1 MWFGKFRKNPSET
14 KEALQEKISLLENEL
29 QQLREQLESQNLHS
43 EQTEQQLA
51 VKAEDLNFIDS
62 KIHLCVGM
70 SASLGSIREKFASTS
85 QNLFNEQNK
94 LKETSSLFQQS
105 TMMINQI
112 KNNITGL
119 SSTTHSG
126 VSTVDNLEES
136 SKQISEFTD
145 TIANISSQTN
155 LLALNAAIEAARA
168 GEQGRG
174 FAVVADEVRSL
185 AGKSAAATDEIK
197 NYVEQISQYSNDTKT
212 CFDSMVNSMQEM
224 ESVLSTVG
232 GSVNEVVTL
241 ADNMTQVINRTT
253 ASSFI
258 DTVKLDHILYKL
270 EIYRVIFGI
279 SNKTADEF
287 ASHYECRLGQW
298 YYQGDGNKLFSN
310 SHAFNAIEP
319 PHERVHTNGV
329 QALQAHFN
337 GDREQCVQHLQEMER
352 ASDEIQGLLDN
363 LEAEYVNIL
372 LNPSDDPQQTSQD
385 EDDLF

>member
-1 MWFGKFRKNPSET
+1 MWLNKFRKNSSES
-14 KEALQEKISLLENEL
+14 KEALQEKISLLEGEL
-29 QQLREQLESQNLHS
+29 SQLKEQLESQNVHS

-51 VKAEDLNFIDS
+51 VKAEDLNFIGN
-62 KIHLCVGM
+62 KVHLCVGM
-70 SASLGSIREKFASTS
+70 SASLGGIREKFASSS
-85 QNLFNEQNK
+85 QNLFAEQTK
-94 LKETSSLFQQS
+94 LKETSGLFQQS

-112 KNNITGL
+112 KNNINGL

-126 VSTVDNLEES
+126 VATVDNLEES

-185 AGKSAAATDEIK
+185 AGKSATATDEIK
-197 NYVEQISQYSNDTKT
+197 NYVGQISQYSNDTKA

-224 ESVLSTVG
+224 ESILSTVG
-232 GSVNEVVTL
+232 GSVNEVVNL
-241 ADNMTQVINRTT
+241 ADNMSHVIGRTT

-270 EIYRVIFGI
+270 EIYRVIFGVT
-279 SNKTADEF
+279 SKSADEF
-287 ASHYECRLGQW
+287 ASHHECRLGQW
-298 YYQGDGNKLFSN
+298 YYQGDGNKLFS
-310 SHAFNAIEP
+310 SSRAFAAIES

-329 QALQAHFN
+329 QALESHFN

-363 LEAEYVNIL
+363 LEAEYIEIL
-372 LNPSDDPQQTSQD
+372 LNQSQTAEQKQQD
-385 EDDLF
+385 EDDIF